1 MQVQTIK
8 DFCKSKG
15 FTQVAPSVRE
25 NTNKYPFITFIDKD
39 NKAENIYF
47 SKAGAKQVAVGTPVD
62 KALLTTFQIG
72 YATNEQ
78 GEVRIKLI
86 SNSERLELADL
97 FS

>member
-1 MQVQTIK
+1 MKVQTIQE
-8 DFCKSKG
+8 FAKSKG

-25 NTNKYPFITFIDKD
+25 NANKYPFITFIDKD

-47 SKAGAKQVAVGTPVD
+47 SKNAAKQVAVGTPVD
-62 KALLTTFQIG
+62 KALLTTYQIG
-72 YATNEQ
+72 EATNEA
-78 GEVRIKLI
+78 GEIRMKLI